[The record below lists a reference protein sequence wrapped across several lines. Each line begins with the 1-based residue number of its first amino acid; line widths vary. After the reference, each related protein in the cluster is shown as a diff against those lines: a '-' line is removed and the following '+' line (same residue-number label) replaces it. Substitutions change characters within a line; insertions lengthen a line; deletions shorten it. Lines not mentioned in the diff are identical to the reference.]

1 MQDMSENNKIIGVHS
16 NVLERIVNPNYYFRI
31 TVCELKTFIKLN
43 CLVLKMLKCPSLVL
57 KHVFT
62 FRYSLQLTLFKR
74 ALRCCTCKMFC

>member
-1 MQDMSENNKIIGVHS
+1 MSENNKIIGVHS

-57 KHVFT
+57 KRV
-62 FRYSLQLTLFKR
+62 YL
-74 ALRCCTCKMFC
+74 